1 MTEYTGNL
9 HPQDTPSD
17 IIHPNIVGE
26 NVPAEA
32 IDSSKLTQQAQGHFN
47 TLWMRNFSAININTA
62 SEQVELSVSTNCNV
76 ISSAGVSNNTGKSG
90 NYSFANAN
98 TFLWVFAYDLTE
110 KDYRIIDFDAE
121 AEEFGENVYPIFGYS
136 NNMGGRITFF
146 AGINPQ
152 LITIDGDP
160 LFVEKLTPE
169 LVNANILNN
178 SIYSSKLTQ
187 QAQGHFNTLWM
198 RNFSAININT
208 ASEQVEL
215 SVSTNCNVISSA
227 GVSNNTGK
235 SGNYSFANANTF
247 LWVFAYDLTE
257 KDYRIIDFDAEA
269 EEFGENVYPIF
280 GYSNNMGGR
289 ITFFAGIN
297 PQLITINGDPLF
309 LTSSD
314 AVLDEVSDEVFPCGT
329 VTFLGDSFTTFRGY
343 ITEGNAT
350 WYPREASNV
359 KQVRQTWWRQFAA
372 ENGLRI
378 LENNSYSGSF
388 VSNSDVTGLSSQ
400 SFLKRAELLSGSP
413 DLIVV
418 LGGTNDVWNAV
429 PVGDV
434 IYDDFTAEA
443 LETFTPALS
452 KLFSDLIARFPNSD
466 ILYIAPPAVSG
477 DYLQNAITVCEH
489 YGIFII
495 SIKEGMS
502 TMSDH
507 PDKLGMWQ
515 INTTIM
521 DEIYK
526 AGRL

>member
-1 MTEYTGNL
+1 MAQYTGNL

-32 IDSSKLTQQAQGHFN
+32 IDASKLTQQAQGHFN
-47 TLWMRNFSAININTA
+47 TLWMKEFSAININTE
-62 SEQVELSVSTNCNV
+62 SQQVELSAATNCNV

-90 NYSFANAN
+90 SYSFANAN
-98 TFLWVFAYDLTE
+98 NFLWVFAYDLTE
-110 KDYRIIDFDAE
+110 KDYRIIDFDAG

-136 NNMGGRITFF
+136 NNMGGKISFF

-152 LITIDGDP
+152 
-160 LFVEKLTPE
+160 F
-169 LVNANILNN
+169 
-178 SIYSSKLTQ
+178 
-187 QAQGHFNTLWM
+187 
-198 RNFSAININT
+198 
-208 ASEQVEL
+208 
-215 SVSTNCNVISSA
+215 
-227 GVSNNTGK
+227 
-235 SGNYSFANANTF
+235 
-247 LWVFAYDLTE
+247 
-257 KDYRIIDFDAEA
+257 
-269 EEFGENVYPIF
+269 
-280 GYSNNMGGR
+280 
-289 ITFFAGIN
+289 
-297 PQLITINGDPLF
+297 ITINGDPLF

-314 AVLDEVSDEVFPCGT
+314 AVLDDVSNEVFPCGT

-343 ITEGNAT
+343 ITDGNAT
-350 WYPREASNV
+350 WYPKEASNV

-372 ENGLRI
+372 ANSLRV

-388 VSNSDVTGLSSQ
+388 VSNNNATGLSSH
-400 SFLKRAELLSGSP
+400 SFINRAETLSGNP

-434 IYDDFTAEA
+434 IYDNFTPEA

-477 DYLQNAITVCEH
+477 EYLQNANTVCEH

-495 SIKEGMS
+495 PIKEGMS

-515 INTTIM
+515 INTSIM
-521 DEIYK
+521 DELYK